1 MFDEAVLAVQFEE
14 LLDREREA
22 VRLYA
27 EWVSEAGDPFL
38 REEVE
43 QLLREKQRH
52 IVLTERLLEIVG

>member
-1 MFDEAVLAVQFEE
+1 MFEEAVLAVQFEE

-27 EWVSEAGDPFL
+27 EWVSEAADSSM

-52 IVLTERLLEIVG
+52 IELTERLLEIVG